1 MGGYS
6 RSGASRSGVSGSGY
20 SRSGVSGSGYSCS
33 GAPSGSGYMESKS
46 GMSGYSGMGQTD
58 NWDPI
63 SRTGM
68 GGIPEEEGGCS
79 ACCILSIVLV
89 VAAIIGGGL
98 WWWRPWEDD
107 SSSSDAGKNPN
118 KLTPGAG
125 GPGPS
130 TPGTN
135 APRISTVEGYWEYQ
149 DGGTWY
155 RYGPTA
161 SENLEAAYKW
171 MPQTVSVTPF
181 PGYSYDCVLKS
192 TTNMEQ

>member
-1 MGGYS
+1 
-6 RSGASRSGVSGSGY
+6 
-20 SRSGVSGSGYSCS
+20 
-33 GAPSGSGYMESKS
+33 
-46 GMSGYSGMGQTD
+46 
-58 NWDPI
+58 
-63 SRTGM
+63 M

-79 ACCILSIVLV
+79 MCCILSIVLI

-107 SSSSDAGKNPN
+107 SSSSDGKNPN